1 VRSGRGGGR
10 HQEAGSEEREWT
22 KAGISEEAGRMS
34 VSWLA
39 YGAGALLRFLLATST
54 SFLEN
59 RPEISTPLNSWKRL
73 QEGVSLSKLGRRPFR
88 GRILIFAVQ
97 FIIEKRLLTWYKCC
111 GTALVSMR
119 IWIQGFDGQK

>member
-1 VRSGRGGGR
+1 
-10 HQEAGSEEREWT
+10 
-22 KAGISEEAGRMS
+22 MS

-73 QEGVSLSKLGRRPFR
+73 QEGVSLSKLGRCPSG
-88 GRILIFAVQ
+88 GRILCFA
-97 FIIEKRLLTWYKCC
+97 YSC
-111 GTALVSMR
+111 TAYRNKIVYLVPVLWIR
-119 IWIQGFDGQK
+119 IGLSVDPDPGF

>member
-1 VRSGRGGGR
+1 
-10 HQEAGSEEREWT
+10 
-22 KAGISEEAGRMS
+22 MS

-73 QEGVSLSKLGRRPFR
+73 LEGVSLSKLGRSPSR
-88 GRILIFAVQ
+88 GRILSFAYSCTVYYRKQ
-97 FIIEKRLLTWYKCC
+97 DCLLGTSVVEC
-111 GTALVSMR
+111 GSALVSMR
-119 IWIQGFDGQK
+119 FRIQGFDGQKLDKMMAEKIFLINNCNLLIPRSP